1 MKMTLKEQELMYAY
15 LDGIHCKEDEV
26 ARDQFSYN
34 DLLFLHVYNPQV
46 LSLFLNGYNHGDAK

>member
-1 MKMTLKEQELMYAY
+1 MTLKEQELMYAY

-34 DLLFLHVYNPQV
+34 DLLFRHVYNPQV
-46 LSLFLNGYNHGDAK
+46 LDLFLVGYNAN